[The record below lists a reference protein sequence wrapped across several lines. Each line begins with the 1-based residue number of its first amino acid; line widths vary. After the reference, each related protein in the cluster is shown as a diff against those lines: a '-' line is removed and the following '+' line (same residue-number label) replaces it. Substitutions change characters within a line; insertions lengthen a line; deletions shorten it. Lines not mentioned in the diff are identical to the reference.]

1 MVIFKKGD
9 MMEFNQE
16 DFLLRKI
23 QYIEK
28 RIKDLGVKD
37 LELSFILNDIILD
50 LTAKRDLRK
59 FKEGKK

>member
-1 MVIFKKGD
+1 
-9 MMEFNQE
+9 MEFNQE
-16 DFLLRKI
+16 DFLLRRI

-28 RIKDLGVKD
+28 RIKSLGVKD